1 MNKEELKAKIA
12 TFLLNHEGTITII
25 VAAIT
30 VLIIAAVCVSC
41 KHEPQT
47 ITTETQ
53 QEVQTESGIEQ
64 AADAADVPI
73 DRQQAQSAAKQIQ
86 YIIKHDSKPE
96 YTITTDGADWQSQ
109 SDAARERTGADF
121 AIVTPKDGAATDI
134 HTIRQSDVV
143 ELNQFNIKAYPKVI
157 RTVSVSPDIDSGGR
171 GISTAEVAVSRQI
184 GKTGKYVGAGAEY
197 NVDNHRTYLKLSY
210 SW

>member
-1 MNKEELKAKIA
+1 MDSEDLKAKIA
-12 TFLLNHEGTITII
+12 AFLQTHESTITII
-25 VAAIT
+25 VVVIS
-30 VLIIAAVCVSC
+30 VLIIAAVCMSC

-47 ITTETQ
+47 VTTETQ

-86 YIIKHDSKPE
+86 YIIKHDSKQE
-96 YTITTDGADWQSQ
+96 YTITTDGANRQSQ
-109 SDAARERTGADF
+109 SKAAQERSGADF
-121 AIVTPKDGAATDI
+121 AVVTPKDETTDI
-134 HTIRQSDVV
+134 STIDKKATV
-143 ELNQFNIKAYPKVI
+143 ELNQYNVKAYPKVI
-157 RTVSVSPDIDSGGR
+157 RTISVSPDIDSGGR

-184 GKTGKYVGAGAEY
+184 GKTGKYVGAGVDY

>member
-1 MNKEELKAKIA
+1 MNEEDLKAKIA
-12 TFLLNHEGTITII
+12 AFLQTHESTITII
-25 VAAIT
+25 VVVIS
-30 VLIIAAVCVSC
+30 VLIIAAVCMSC

-47 ITTETQ
+47 VTTETQ

-64 AADAADVPI
+64 AADAADVPLE
-73 DRQQAQSAAKQIQ
+73 RSQAQSAANQIR
-86 YIIKHDSKPE
+86 YIIKHDTQPV
-96 YTITTDGADWQSQ
+96 YTITTDGENWQSQ
-109 SDAARERTGADF
+109 SNAARERTGADF

-157 RTVSVSPDIDSGGR
+157 RTVSVSPDVDSGGR
-171 GISTAEVAVSRQI
+171 GISAAELSVSRQI
-184 GKTGKYVGAGAEY
+184 GKTGKYIGAGVEY
-197 NVDNHRTYLKLSY
+197 NVDNHKTYIKIKY